1 MTIMIPTLPSAA
13 GFKLPTAGLDCQP
26 TSDPMETDRPNPQIL
41 VSSWRLF
48 GQQTLVSTSTGS
60 VYRATI
66 HQFPDKQLPGK
77 SLKDLIAGAKA
88 RDENGT
94 LAVAR
99 KELADVQLASGV
111 EQTLKQHRLRAGMS
125 QAELA
130 GRLGTSQSYV
140 ARLEKGEIANPKLDR
155 LRQISRVLDITVE
168 DLTRALHG

>member
-1 MTIMIPTLPSAA
+1 MTTMTPTLPLAA
-13 GFKLPTAGLDCQP
+13 GFKLPTADLDYQP
-26 TSDPMETDRPNPQIL
+26 TSDLMETDRLNPQITIP
-41 VSSWRLF
+41 SWRLF
-48 GQQTLVSTSTGS
+48 GQQTLVSTSMGS
-60 VYRATI
+60 VYHATVD
-66 HQFPDKQLPGK
+66 QFPDQQLPGK
-77 SLKDLIAGAKA
+77 SLKDVIAGAKTK
-88 RDENGT
+88 DEKGR

-111 EQTLKQHRLRAGMS
+111 RQTLKQHRLRAGMS

-155 LRQISRVLDITVE
+155 LRQISRVLDINVE